1 MLYDAKKI
9 NKDAVDH
16 FLGEANNMEKAKY
29 PLIFFQ
35 AIDTSDMEK
44 VKYDEND
51 PVYTFIIDDVS

>member
-29 PLIFFQ
+29 PLIFF
-35 AIDTSDMEK
+35 
-44 VKYDEND
+44 
-51 PVYTFIIDDVS
+51 